1 MARQSTPKQ
10 TKHGQPE
17 WAVRGHRSVP
27 AVNTPRLSEL
37 DLEITK
43 NLRSSVLL
51 LIIRPLLGFVAF
63 WIVASQGWWIATPA
77 LLWFLYGSACSAI
90 HHLIHGGM
98 GLSPKA
104 RHFWLTT
111 LGLLIAESGHAWQA
125 THVMHHRD
133 GSDLPDPESYLEY
146 LTWAQLPLGALK
158 WRFRMMSWGQR
169 FGAQQARTRRELAF
183 VVALHLVALAL
194 IPITVLPMV
203 YLALMQAGSFL
214 FAVMLAKGPQ
224 TNFGREANTPLI
236 MVTAKLTGLFLFNHH
251 HHLEHHLY
259 PKVPMAR
266 LGQLST
272 VIEDALDGAD
282 IHHVDLAV

>member
-1 MARQSTPKQ
+1 METQTTTTQ
-10 TKHGQPE
+10 TKQSRPA
-17 WAVRGHRSVP
+17 WAQRGHRAVP
-27 AVNTPRLSEL
+27 AFNTPRLSEL
-37 DLEITK
+37 DIDITN
-43 NLRSSVLL
+43 NLRPTVLL
-51 LIIRPLLGFVAF
+51 LIIRPILGFVGF
-63 WIVASQGWWIATPA
+63 CVVAHQGWWVATPA

-111 LGLLIAESGHAWQA
+111 LGLLIAESAHAWQS
-125 THVMHHRD
+125 THVLHHRD
-133 GSDLPDPESYLEY
+133 GSDLPDPEGYLEY
-146 LTWAQLPLGALK
+146 LTWAQVPLGALK
-158 WRFRMMSWGQR
+158 WRFRMMSWGHR
-169 FGAQQARTRRELAF
+169 FSTQQTRTRQELAF
-183 VVALHLVALAL
+183 VAALHFAALAL
-194 IPITVLPMV
+194 IPITILPMV
-203 YLALMQAGSFL
+203 YLVLMQAGSFL

-266 LGQLST
+266 LGQLSS
-272 VIEDALDGAD
+272 VVEEALEGAD
-282 IHHVDLAV
+282 IHHVDLVV